1 MLCTRYCN
9 YSLDKFGNEI
19 TVIKP
24 CFCNEES
31 TIYKEWK
38 MAMADSEIH
47 YFELIKLGAK
57 PQEARDA
64 LPTSVK
70 AGGSVTIPV
79 INFNDMPLAHIVA
92 YINGVEVK
100 RVNQSESL
108 IIENVNGDIVI
119 RNEA

>member
-1 MLCTRYCN
+1 MVEPAEYSITYEIDHSKITN
-9 YSLDKFGNEI
+9 YS
-19 TVIKP
+19 
-24 CFCNEES
+24 S
-31 TIYKEWK
+31 
-38 MAMADSEIH
+38 
-47 YFELIKLGAK
+47 
-57 PQEARDA
+57 

-70 AGGSVTIPV
+70 AGESVTIPV

-108 IIENVNGDIVI
+108 IIDNVNGDIVI